1 MPMTPSCCACTTFG
15 ATISQTSP
23 STFQDATA
31 KVVAS
36 AGAIM
41 STRHWTCPRD
51 EEVLDACIDVID
63 DAAMHELVCDEEI
76 GEDEMY
82 AMWMDL

>member
-1 MPMTPSCCACTTFG
+1 
-15 ATISQTSP
+15 
-23 STFQDATA
+23 
-31 KVVAS
+31 
-36 AGAIM
+36 M